1 MKNTEVEYEMN
12 ISTGY
17 CEVNGARLF
26 YQLAGAG
33 QPMVFI
39 HAGVA
44 DSRQWDNE
52 FTEFSRD
59 FHVLR
64 YDLRGY
70 GKSLPV
76 EGEFSHL
83 ADLTALL
90 DRLNLDQPLIMIGCS
105 MGGSLTLDFTLAN
118 PNRVKAIIMV
128 GSGPSGLSLEVPDH
142 PKAEEAEQAYNAGDL
157 DRLAELEAQI
167 WFDGM
172 GRGPD
177 QVNPVMRKLAVEMN
191 RLALAHDAKKLG
203 KQLPDVEIN
212 AVEQLHRLAVPLLA
226 IVGEHDLPY
235 LQAAADYMANKIP
248 GARKVILADAAHLA
262 NIDQPVEFQRAVREF
277 LKDYS

>member
-1 MKNTEVEYEMN
+1 MSV
-12 ISTGY
+12 ITGY
-17 CEVNGARLF
+17 IEVNGAKLL
-26 YQLAGAG
+26 YQLAGEG
-33 QPMVFI
+33 QPMVMI

-44 DSRQWDNE
+44 DSRQWENE
-52 FTEFSRD
+52 FAEFSRD

-90 DRLNLDQPLIMIGCS
+90 DRLDLDQPLILIGCS
-105 MGGSLTLDFTLAN
+105 MGGSLALDFALAN
-118 PNRVKAIIMV
+118 PARVKAIVMV
-128 GSGPSGLSLEVPDH
+128 GSGPSGLSLGVPNH
-142 PKAEEAEQAYNAGDL
+142 PRAEEAEQAYNAGDL

-172 GRGPD
+172 GRTPD
-177 QVNPVMRKLAVEMN
+177 QVNVAMRRLAVEMN

-203 KQLPDVEIN
+203 KRLPDVETK
-212 AVEQLHRLAVPLLA
+212 AVDRLHRLAIPLLA
-226 IVGEHDLPY
+226 IIGAHDLPY
-235 LQAAADYMANKIP
+235 LQAAADYMVERIP
-248 GARKVILADAAHLA
+248 AARKIILADAAHLA
-262 NIDQPVEFQRAVREF
+262 NMDQPVAFQRAVREF
-277 LKDYS
+277 LKAVN